1 MIEILVCLVSL
12 ELVRSS
18 EDIIDVNDIL
28 SEDLMPTSLLIW
40 EDPEKARKSNNGSA
54 SEVTRFKVDGSL
66 TNAMD
71 TMGFHRSMMNQ
82 YLCRSYVADRI
93 VSNMTLTRIKRRMGQ
108 VTGKET
114 NFTNAETEVAS
125 IIKNNLMNDEGSS
138 GYQDWLLKHYNHAD
152 NRVDQEINVSDDKE
166 DFDMEFNGQ
175 KAVPAPTMH
184 KSGTNGPIKNRGQKD
199 DMFYG
204 GGSAPAE
211 GYHHSSSG
219 SGPLFPH
226 SSQGGGGGY
235 QHSGGGGGG
244 YHHSGGGG
252 GYQHSGGGGNYYG
265 GHPGGHTYMDS
276 PPVHE
281 PEHVYVHHTYPPKS
295 QGHYEHHS
303 GGGKEKELADLFEV
317 ALTALAYLAFGMFL
331 VHVVMCISA
340 VNNVATT
347 TMASMMPMSMSP
359 TATAA
364 GMTGGTGMGGGMTGT
379 GNGGGTTGTDNGG
392 TTGTGNGGTTGTGNG
407 GGTTGGTGGGSTG
420 TGGGATGTGDNGAG
434 GDTEPGDD
442 NGGGGDTGMGDD
454 TGNGG
459 ATAGGGDGDT
469 TGNGGDAGTGG
480 GTDMDGGNGGNGDT
494 GNGNADEGDA
504 TGDNGDN
511 GGTNDEPGTGD
522 GATGGTAGGTTA
534 DDTVIQDADNDEM
547 TDMFQ
552 FRLKRDIPTLVNAN
566 NYYINELAR
575 RVLIAIETAMIANN
589 DQGACLKKNLCETN
603 KWSRSLEGKQR
614 IIVPVFSLG
623 MSWISGR
630 LIDVVSPAT
639 SRLDA
644 LKAVVLG
651 LGKANCEVIYQD
663 CDLKREISKRR
674 MRRRKRQA
682 NEN

>member
-1 MIEILVCLVSL
+1 MIKILICLISL
-12 ELVRSS
+12 EMARSS

-28 SEDLMPTSLLIW
+28 SEDLMPTSLLVW
-40 EDPEKARKSNNGSA
+40 EDPEKARTSYNESS
-54 SEVTRFKVDGSL
+54 SEVTKFKVDGSL
-66 TNAMD
+66 TNAME

-108 VTGKET
+108 MTGKES
-114 NFTNAETEVAS
+114 NSTNAETEIAS

-152 NRVDQEINVSDDKE
+152 NRVDEDMSVSEDKE

-184 KSGTNGPIKNRGQKD
+184 KSGTNGPIKHRGQKD
-199 DMFYG
+199 DMYYG

-226 SSQGGGGGY
+226 SSQGSGGGY

-244 YHHSGGGG
+244 YQHSGGGG
-252 GYQHSGGGGNYYG
+252 GYQHSGGGGGYYG
-265 GHPGGHTYMDS
+265 GHPGGHAPYMDS
-276 PPVHE
+276 PPPHE
-281 PEHVYVHHTYPPKS
+281 HEHVYIHHTYPPKS

-364 GMTGGTGMGGGMTGT
+364 GMTGSTGMGGGMTGT
-379 GNGGGTTGTDNGG
+379 GNGGGTTS
-392 TTGTGNGGTTGTGNG
+392 TGNGGTTGTGNG
-407 GGTTGGTGGGSTG
+407 GGTTGGMGGGATA
-420 TGGGATGTGDNGAG
+420 TGGGATGTGDTGAG
-434 GDTEPGDD
+434 GDMEGGGGTEGGGD
-442 NGGGGDTGMGDD
+442 NGGGGDTEMGGD

-459 ATAGGGDGDT
+459 STGGGGEGDT
-469 TGNGGDAGTGG
+469 TGNGGDEDAGG
-480 GTDMDGGNGGNGDT
+480 GTDMDGGNGNNEDT
-494 GNGNADEGDA
+494 GNGNGDEGDA

-511 GGTNDEPGTGD
+511 GGTNDDPGTGD
-522 GATGGTAGGTTA
+522 GATGGTAGGTGA
-534 DDTVIQDADNDEM
+534 DDAVVDDAADNDEV

-566 NYYINELAR
+566 NYYINELTR
-575 RVLIAIETAMIANN
+575 RVLIAIETAMIANS

-603 KWSRSLEGKQR
+603 KWSRSLEGKKR
-614 IIVPVFSLG
+614 IIVPIFSLG

-663 CDLKREISKRR
+663 CDLKKEIYKRK
-674 MRRRKRQA
+674 MRRRRR
-682 NEN
+682 